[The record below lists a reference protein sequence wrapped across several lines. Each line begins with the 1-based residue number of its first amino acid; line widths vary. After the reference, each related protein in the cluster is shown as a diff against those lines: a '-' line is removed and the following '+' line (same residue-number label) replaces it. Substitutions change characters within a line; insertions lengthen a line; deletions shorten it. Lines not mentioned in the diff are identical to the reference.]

1 MAKFTATA
9 RDEVAASDTYAAPD
23 RHATGVKSS
32 VRVSPDDYSIWMVES
47 LLEDGAELHWSAPHS
62 DDGVYVIEGE
72 LDVLHD
78 GTVRRCPTEGAI
90 IVESDVEC
98 TARAIGPTRVLHAFE
113 IGSRCKLSMR
123 WSPMPTMPIW
133 WIGKGHSGVPM

>member
-1 MAKFTATA
+1 MAKFTAIS
-9 RDEVAASDTYAAPD
+9 RDDVAPSATYAAPD
-23 RHATGVKSS
+23 RKATGVRSS

-72 LDVLHD
+72 LDVDHD
-78 GTVRRCPTEGAI
+78 GSVRRCPTEGAI

-98 TARAIGPTRVLHAFE
+98 VARAVGPTRVLQHRAR
-113 IGSRCKLSMR
+113 GRRPGLV
-123 WSPMPTMPIW
+123 PIR
-133 WIGKGHSGVPM
+133 